1 MRPVALALVV
11 PLLLAGTAA
20 QALQIPRGN
29 ARDDRV
35 RTVIYDPY
43 NVTKVV
49 GVIRSSTQVMFAED
63 EEVVHVAV
71 GDAVAWEVAPAGN
84 ILFLKPRE
92 RHPPTN
98 LQVVTTRR
106 DGSKRSYQFDL
117 SMREGSIGPG
127 TDTYFMVRFA
137 YPADEAA
144 RARVEAEIRR
154 TDAGTRAADAV
165 LDLHQRFGPRNWR
178 YSAQGRGAIEPQAV
192 YDDGKS
198 TTFKFEGNIEVP
210 AIYIVNSDGQ
220 ESLVNKDVRGDLVV
234 VHAIA
239 PKFVLRRGGDVIC
252 VYNEAYSPTGINP
265 RSGTTSPSVQ
275 RTLRVRRQ

>member
-1 MRPVALALVV
+1 MKRVALALVL
-11 PLLLAGTAA
+11 PLFLCGTAA
-20 QALQIPRGN
+20 NALQVPRGN

-49 GVIRSSTQVMFAED
+49 GVIRSSTQVMFADD

-71 GDAVAWEVAPAGN
+71 GDAIAWEVAPAGN

-117 SMREGSIGPG
+117 SMREGSMGPG
-127 TDTYFMVRFA
+127 TDTYFVVRFA
-137 YPADEAA
+137 YPDDEAA
-144 RARVEAEIRR
+144 RARAEAAIRR
-154 TDAGTRAADAV
+154 TDAGSRVADTV
-165 LDLHQRFGPRNWR
+165 LDLHQRFGPRNWS

-198 TTFKFEGNIEVP
+198 TTFRFEGNLEIP

-220 ESLVNKDVRGDLVV
+220 ESLINKDVRGDLVV

-252 VYNEAYSPTGINP
+252 VYNEAYSPSGINP
-265 RSGTTSPSVQ
+265 RTGTTSPSVQ